1 MIRTALTLARRELAS
16 FFYSPIAYG
25 VAAIVLL
32 LNGGIFYI
40 ALTAMR
46 GDLKQSVAVLYGGFY
61 LYWFVAILV
70 PPLLTMRLFA
80 EEKRSGTIEV
90 LMTAPVTDAAV
101 VTGKYLAVVLYY
113 ALLWLPTLLYVAL
126 ARALG
131 GNPDLGTAAASLV
144 ATVLTGALFLAIG
157 LFTSATTSNQVLAAA
172 SGVVINLLLFFLP
185 LLAYVVTK
193 PSTREFL
200 ERYSLMEIYQVA
212 FLNGVVD
219 TAHIVYFL
227 SLTAFF
233 LFLTVRTVE
242 ARKWR

>member
-1 MIRTALTLARRELAS
+1 MIRSAVTIARRELAS

-40 ALTAMR
+40 AVTALR

-61 LYWFVAILV
+61 LYWFVTILV

-90 LMTAPVTDAAV
+90 LMTAPVTDGAV
-101 VTGKYLAVVLYY
+101 VAGKYLAVVLYY
-113 ALLWLPTLLYVAL
+113 ALLWLPSLLYVAL
-126 ARALG
+126 AGALG

-144 ATVLTGALFLAIG
+144 GTVLTGALLLAIG

-172 SGVVINLLLFFLP
+172 SGVVINLVLFFLP

-200 ERYSLMEIYQVA
+200 ERYSLMEVCQGA

-219 TAHIVYFL
+219 TAHLVYFL
-227 SLTAFF
+227 SLTGLF
-233 LFLTVRTVE
+233 LFFTVRTVE